1 MAAAIN
7 NVVGKFIPSSL
18 PAPDTFAGQTVLI
31 TGGTS
36 GLGVAAAVHYLNL
49 GAKEVII
56 TARKASSTRAEEAR
70 QSILAQATGKGRSKQ
85 QQQQQNKKKD
95 GEVTVMELDMNSYG
109 SIRAFVDSL
118 RQKYDATG
126 GVDVVV
132 LNAGVMNT
140 VFVKSPEGA

>member
-1 MAAAIN
+1 MTAPIN
-7 NVVGKFIPSSL
+7 NVIGKFFPSSL
-18 PAPDTFAGQTVLI
+18 PASDTFAGQRILI
-31 TGGTS
+31 TGGTA

-56 TARKASSTRAEEAR
+56 TARKASSTRADEAR
-70 QSILAQATGKGRSKQ
+70 QSILAAQCQ
-85 QQQQQNKKKD
+85 NHNNKKGGGGNS

-109 SIRAFVDSL
+109 SICAFVEAL
-118 RQKYDATG
+118 RRKYDGTAG